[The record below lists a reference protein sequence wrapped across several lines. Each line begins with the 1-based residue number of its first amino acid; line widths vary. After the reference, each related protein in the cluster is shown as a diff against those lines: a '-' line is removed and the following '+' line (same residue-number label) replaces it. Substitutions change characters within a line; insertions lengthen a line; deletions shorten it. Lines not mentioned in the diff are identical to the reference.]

1 MKSASAS
8 TSPTPSIKSTSPC
21 PFAEPGTRK
30 RDWQIFSNWRGES
43 VPVFIFRQLHKTPL
57 EFLLPGTILS
67 RQQPNVST
75 RSGLESNP
83 SLNVKII
90 SGQTRNITGSF
101 CARAAAVAEK
111 LSSFFRQ
118 AQLSAW
124 LTRRLSKPPALLAI
138 ESLVA
143 VSLAVYFFFLML
155 PQVIAP
161 RSYDGNPMNA
171 YLFTYLSA
179 HPYSQTDMISDFD
192 NWRARLAGP
201 MITGWLHDASLKEVS
216 ISGQNEVDAIKYFG
230 GYGFNVLMI
239 DFGFY
244 HAVWLFLLF
253 VVLILHRKDAL
264 LIILG
269 VFSGLMY
276 NVTIPSGAWFFPWDM
291 PTLFFFTWAC
301 LLYDRGQFFPLLLV
315 VWLGSLFKETTLCC
329 ALLVLLGGNWSLKK
343 RIAGFAALAIA
354 CLLTRRLLM
363 TICGVKTMF
372 FALNNAGNFHELA
385 HKTWRV
391 FSGNIHTLFS
401 ANLNHV
407 LFVNAGALFVMMLIP
422 WRNRRDVVFKL
433 LAAVF
438 IIGQFLCGSISE
450 FRIWYEL
457 LPLGWMVISE
467 TLATHFSL
475 GTASL
480 IGPGLSSSDPVADNQ
495 ASRVM
500 KCSYWLIIFLV
511 LVALALARLTMK
523 Y

>member
-1 MKSASAS
+1 MLKSFQDKLADIA
-8 TSPTPSIKSTSPC
+8 
-21 PFAEPGTRK
+21 
-30 RDWQIFSNWRGES
+30 
-43 VPVFIFRQLHKTPL
+43 
-57 EFLLPGTILS
+57 
-67 RQQPNVST
+67 
-75 RSGLESNP
+75 
-83 SLNVKII
+83 
-90 SGQTRNITGSF
+90 GSF
-101 CARAAAVAEK
+101 YDLVAEATAK
-111 LSSFFRQ
+111 LSGFFRL

-155 PQVIAP
+155 PEVTAP
-161 RSYDGNPMNA
+161 RTYDGNQMNA
-171 YLFTYLSA
+171 YLFTFLSR
-179 HPYSQTDMISDFD
+179 HPTTHEDMISGFD

-201 MITGWLHDASLKEVS
+201 MITGWMFDASLKDVKMSGRNWVS
-216 ISGQNEVDAIKYFG
+216 TGKVVFG
-230 GYGFNVLMI
+230 GYIFGKPQVV
-239 DFGFY
+239 FGFY

-264 LIILG
+264 LIMLG

-276 NVTIPSGAWFFPWDM
+276 NVTIPSGAWFCPWDM

-301 LLYDRGQFFPLLLV
+301 LLYDRGQFFPLLVV
-315 VWLGSLFKETTLCC
+315 VWLGSLFKETALCC
-329 ALLVLLGGNWSLKK
+329 ALLVLLGENWSFKK
-343 RIAGFAALAIA
+343 RITGFVALAIA

-363 TICGVKTMF
+363 AICGVKTMF
-372 FALNNAGNFHELA
+372 FALNNAGNYHELA

-401 ANLNHV
+401 PDLNHV
-407 LFVNAGALFVMMLIP
+407 LFVNAGALFIMMLIP

-433 LAAVF
+433 LAVVF

-475 GTASL
+475 GPGS
-480 IGPGLSSSDPVADNQ
+480 GVMPGLTPSDPLADNQ

-500 KCSYWLIIFLV
+500 KGSYWLMIILVSLMMFLV
-511 LVALALARLTMK
+511 WVALTLAL
-523 Y
+523 